1 LGLGDESFP
10 CFIGLGCLGSATS
23 ERRDLMIW
31 EASLGWPR
39 GFLLSL
45 GLGFWARSIGHEK
58 TLESWL
64 TWFGEATRNRPP
76 PHRALNGEP
85 ERSGFG
91 L

>member
-1 LGLGDESFP
+1 
-10 CFIGLGCLGSATS
+10 
-23 ERRDLMIW
+23 MIW

-45 GLGFWARSIGHEK
+45 GLAFWVGFVGHKK

-64 TWFGEATRNRPP
+64 TWFGGAIRNRPP